1 MLVWGSVGF
10 RVQDLGFRVYSPP
23 SVDRMWG
30 ICGSYYNIPKA
41 IFYLLKG
48 HRGVGFKVWDT
59 GFYGV
64 RFGVQLGMQEKGWRF
79 RVDCPAPRKELY
91 RDNLAVE
98 GPVQDQDWAFRRV
111 TEGAPEGEYTLS
123 HVEAKK
129 LSVLWP

>member
-48 HRGVGFKVWDT
+48 DYRVWGVGLKVCD
-59 GFYGV
+59 
-64 RFGVQLGMQEKGWRF
+64 
-79 RVDCPAPRKELY
+79 A
-91 RDNLAVE
+91 A
-98 GPVQDQDWAFRRV
+98 
-111 TEGAPEGEYTLS
+111 
-123 HVEAKK
+123 
-129 LSVLWP
+129 